1 MEFLVRTKQKISQLL
16 KTFFR
21 KRTCRIGIYGRR
33 MRGKTTLANRIVRD
47 WTGDAVGPVSE
58 VPHETRRV
66 RRKQD
71 ITITGQNGNSI
82 TFDIVD
88 TPGVTTKIDYK
99 EFIEYGV
106 EKEEAVRRAREATEG
121 VAEAMHWLRED
132 IDGVIYMLDSTQDPF
147 QQVNIMLI
155 GIIESRKLPVVIVAN
170 KNDLPDASAA
180 RIKSAFP
187 QHPVIS
193 ISGLEGNNV
202 DELYEK
208 MTLYFGDGDDT
219 GCR

>member
-1 MEFLVRTKQKISQLL
+1 MNLLVRTKQKISQ
-16 KTFFR
+16 FFNVFFG
-21 KRTCRIGIYGRR
+21 KRVCRIGIYGPPNA
-33 MRGKTTLANRIVRD
+33 GKTTLANRIVRD

-71 ITITGQNGNSI
+71 ITITGKNGSSI

-99 EFIEYGV
+99 EFIEYGL
-106 EKEEAVRRAREATEG
+106 EKEEAVKRAREATEG

-132 IDGVIYMLDSTQDPF
+132 IDGVIYMLDATQDPF
-147 QQVNIMLI
+147 QQVNIMMV
-155 GIIESRKLPVVIVAN
+155 GIIESRKLPILIVAN
-170 KNDLPDASAA
+170 KNDLPDASPA

-187 QHPVIS
+187 QHPVVAV
-193 ISGLEGNNV
+193 SGLEGTNV

-208 MTLYFGDGDDT
+208 MTLYFG
-219 GCR
+219 

>member
-21 KRTCRIGIYGRR
+21 KRTCRIGIYGPPNA
-33 MRGKTTLANRIVRD
+33 GKTTLANRIVRD

-71 ITITGQNGNSI
+71 ITITGQNGHSI

-88 TPGVTTKIDYK
+88 TPGVTTKIDYN
-99 EFIEYGV
+99 EFIEYGF
-106 EKEEAVRRAREATEG
+106 EKEEAVKRAREATEG

-132 IDGVIYMLDSTQDPF
+132 IDGVIYMLDSTLDPF
-147 QQVNIMLI
+147 QQVNIMMV
-155 GIIESRKLPVVIVAN
+155 GIIESRKLPILIVAN
-170 KNDLPDASAA
+170 KNDLPDASPA

-187 QHPVIS
+187 QHPVVAV
-193 ISGLEGNNV
+193 SGLEGTNV

-208 MTLYFGDGDDT
+208 MTLYFG
-219 GCR
+219 